1 MTIEPF
7 LGIPGSYVVDFIRVL
22 MIFPSPL
29 TIAASLNS
37 SQKYFAVTHDRI
49 RKIMLTNSVQASQ
62 KKCAIP
68 NSYVYLSL
76 VSSRLASDVHSCV
89 KL

>member
-7 LGIPGSYVVDFIRVL
+7 LGILGSYVVDFIMLL
-22 MIFPSPL
+22 MILPSPL

-49 RKIMLTNSVQASQ
+49 RKIMLTNSVQASL
-62 KKCAIP
+62 KKNARFPTHIYICH
-68 NSYVYLSL
+68 LL
-76 VSSRLASDVHSCV
+76 VQGWLAMSIRV
-89 KL
+89 